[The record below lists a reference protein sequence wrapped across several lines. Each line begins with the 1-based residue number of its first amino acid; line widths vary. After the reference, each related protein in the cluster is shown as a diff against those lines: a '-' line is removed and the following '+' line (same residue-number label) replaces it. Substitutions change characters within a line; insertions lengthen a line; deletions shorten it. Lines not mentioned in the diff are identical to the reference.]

1 LGLVDVKNRLDVGPR
16 CVSSCIPAVA
26 IQLAGVLG
34 PVLCPLLC
42 YPSAAPDVDF
52 GWRHPF
58 SVSLPRLG
66 SFPASLWIFLP
77 SWLPCSSVVG
87 ARATSPPFAVQ
98 SPQCPRERFPWWV
111 HLVWFVQHAPSWP
124 LDAPPAGTV
133 VTPARKWHV
142 LLVSPVLCLDN
153 EQLLRAGVTR
163 VKQGVHPG
171 SSSLTVFSE
180 FLHHA

>member
-1 LGLVDVKNRLDVGPR
+1 MLGLGVYRRAFLPLRFSLRACRARCCVRCCVTHQQLLTWILVDV
-16 CVSSCIPAVA
+16 IPSLCLS
-26 IQLAGVLG
+26 LALVHFLHLYGL
-34 PVLCPLLC
+34 
-42 YPSAAPDVDF
+42 
-52 GWRHPF
+52 
-58 SVSLPRLG
+58 
-66 SFPASLWIFLP
+66 FLP

-163 VKQGVHPG
+163 VEQGVHPG